1 MFGEEVR
8 LYFIVLHPACSASRC
23 WHLMTVLAKQRSP
36 LALCCLRS
44 RLPSP
49 PSGLLRGRKPGWSQ
63 IIIQYSRNNSMIFP
77 IPGGKKIGSHYLPRY
92 TRYRVIA
99 GRVIKG
105 GHCMWLSTKWNWVV
119 SVCCFNIMNCVNRIA
134 ALIVDRL
141 CLWVLKIYMCR
152 LLMLHG
158 SSKAASQ
165 SWLDR
170 NHARGNRL
178 FVQHIY

>member
-1 MFGEEVR
+1 MKCFICLFGDEVR
-8 LYFIVLHPACSASRC
+8 LYYFIVLHPACSASRC
-23 WHLMTVLAKQRSP
+23 WHVMTVLAKQRSP

-105 GHCMWLSTKWNWVV
+105 GHCT
-119 SVCCFNIMNCVNRIA
+119 
-134 ALIVDRL
+134 
-141 CLWVLKIYMCR
+141 LKIQCWDKHEKPKSIIHCLYGKIEVGLTPNCWFWTSTIR
-152 LLMLHG
+152 IL
-158 SSKAASQ
+158 
-165 SWLDR
+165 
-170 NHARGNRL
+170 
-178 FVQHIY
+178 

>member
-1 MFGEEVR
+1 MR

-44 RLPSP
+44 RLLSP
-49 PSGLLRGRKPGWSQ
+49 PSGLLCGRKPGWSQ

-105 GHCMWLSTKWNWVV
+105 GHCTRFSTDTDELCAQFSFHHECRPFV
-119 SVCCFNIMNCVNRIA
+119 SSRIRYLRSSNA
-134 ALIVDRL
+134 SAG
-141 CLWVLKIYMCR
+141 CR
-152 LLMLHG
+152 RGRGYWSLRPGQPLG
-158 SSKAASQ
+158 
-165 SWLDR
+165 WGGR
-170 NHARGNRL
+170 N
-178 FVQHIY
+178 

>member
-1 MFGEEVR
+1 MKCFICLFGDEVR

-44 RLPSP
+44 RLLSP
-49 PSGLLRGRKPGWSQ
+49 PSGLLCGRKPGWSQ

-105 GHCMWLSTKWNWVV
+105 GHCIWHIPEIVSIHFICGLPVRKMLRSMWKTTK
-119 SVCCFNIMNCVNRIA
+119 CV
-134 ALIVDRL
+134 L
-141 CLWVLKIYMCR
+141 
-152 LLMLHG
+152 
-158 SSKAASQ
+158 
-165 SWLDR
+165 
-170 NHARGNRL
+170 
-178 FVQHIY
+178 